1 MPASASARNYGGT
14 YRTRAAVLCFG
25 GWGLQ
30 TMLHLWPRL
39 RLIQEERQVLGI
51 DRELPNLDRLTA
63 FAAILPETAP
73 ASGTLPVPPFHVLQP
88 NLERYPAPFY
98 LERQLASIEAEAA
111 EASVSG
117 LTHAERVGARLLK
130 RVRDDGYV
138 RPLPVTFRQSA
149 DDGPG
154 EQPASRVGMFRAG
167 IEAAGPIVRAL
178 VSQVIDPTRLD
189 SMQTR
194 DPFVQTT
201 IYVIAPLSEP
211 LASALVWPV
220 VSELVGA
227 LKRRHVSRVIAFFST
242 ASFASDDG
250 RTIEEATAH
259 MSLRELEAL
268 TGSDGK
274 GDRRDLLSR
283 LIADCG
289 GAAWEERVGRK
300 LFDVVHLIDREKSNQ
315 ALAESALDL
324 SVLTGNAVEAFLTAD
339 GLGHLERSLGPET
352 VTGRPSYSV
361 LGAASDHVPLAE
373 YIASAIEEEQKGV
386 IRSAVLAA
394 GDRPVT
400 VEADLQALG
409 ATPDAFVRRFLDA
422 SGTPMFKLAT
432 DRPSPAWLP
441 GLQIAEGYLLP
452 KADASDLRETKDP
465 MRWREL
471 LEFRAAGVAAEVK
484 GAYGAAQVAWGL
496 SPDRLDGEEPDLPS
510 ARGGDLEPRDLAVS
524 RANVGVIPR
533 AADLAAEQIVADM
546 CSAPDGILA
555 ARARL
560 LGWLGAVGALLHDL
574 QQETGATDDDD
585 DAYQTRLDA
594 WQWAFTTAAESHP
607 QAVTFWA
614 RILVVACLSLLG
626 LAGIVLLQRSFDLDR
641 GDRIALA
648 VGLAGALAL
657 LGAAAWLATS
667 GRLRRLKQQRI
678 ALAQEDLSRVAT
690 QLLRRGLC
698 RAYSQL
704 AGELTGLL
712 AAVEDALVDLSD
724 WARAEPELQQAA
736 SDAGDAPTRAALT
749 NEELWASVRDHV
761 RRESADGEQ
770 GLERFRELWHKD
782 GSDSPQW
789 LPEGNRL
796 ARRLRTA
803 LDESRPAHGDAP
815 SVAKGAGRSMARGA
829 GHSIA
834 RVFRE
839 VVARATEHLSPTH
852 RLFADHPDLVQETI
866 GQYGAEQLLL
876 SDQRHEPAGAADHN
890 GAEVVEN
897 LYVRAKPSAG
907 FEVTYLLSSDVLE
920 VEFGVGA
927 DAPTS
932 PLRRVFEQRGMKLLT
947 SKDPLALS
955 LIRTVN
961 RLGPSELILTERCR
975 DEFTRLS
982 QSDRAMLSLF
992 SADESSEAASLYGE
1006 RDEPATPERQVS
1018 PAAVRR

>member
-1 MPASASARNYGGT
+1 MLASVNARNYGAY

-39 RLIQEERQVLGI
+39 RLIQEERQILGI

-63 FAAILPETAP
+63 FAAILPKTAP

-88 NLERYPAPFY
+88 NPERYPAPFY
-98 LERQLASIEAEAA
+98 LERQLASIEAEAV
-111 EASVSG
+111 EASLSG

-138 RPLPVTFRQSA
+138 RPLPVTFRQPAGSPLTTGQA
-149 DDGPG
+149 SGRPRVPTRFG
-154 EQPASRVGMFRAG
+154 PASRRRDRSC
-167 IEAAGPIVRAL
+167 AAL
-178 VSQVIDPTRLD
+178 LSQVIDPTRLD

-242 ASFASDDG
+242 ASFAPDDG
-250 RTIEEATAH
+250 RAIEEATAH
-259 MSLRELEAL
+259 MSRRELEAL
-268 TGSDGK
+268 TGSAGQD
-274 GDRRDLLSR
+274 DRPDLLSR

-289 GAAWEERVGRK
+289 GAAWQERVGRR

-422 SGTPMFKLAT
+422 GGTPMFKLAT
-432 DRPSPAWLP
+432 DRPSPAWPP
-441 GLQIAEGYLLP
+441 GVRIADGYLLP
-452 KADASDLRETKDP
+452 KAVASDLRETKDP
-465 MRWREL
+465 MRWRER
-471 LEFRAAGVAAEVK
+471 LEFRAAEVAAEVK
-484 GAYGAAQVAWGL
+484 RVYGAAQVAWGL
-496 SPDRLDGEEPDLPS
+496 SPDKLDGGERELPS
-510 ARGGDLEPRDLAVS
+510 ALGGDLEPTDIAIS
-524 RANVGVIPR
+524 RVNARVIQK

-546 CSAPDGILA
+546 CSAPDGILR

-560 LGWLGAVGALLHDL
+560 SGWLGAVGALLHDL
-574 QQETGATDDDD
+574 QQETDATDTNGE
-585 DAYQTRLDA
+585 AYQTRLDA
-594 WQWAFTTAAESHP
+594 WQWAFTSAAASHP
-607 QAVTFWA
+607 QTVTLWV
-614 RILVVACLSLLG
+614 RILVVACLSSLG
-626 LAGIVLLQRSFDLDR
+626 LAGIMLLQRSFDLGR
-641 GDRIALA
+641 EDRIALV
-648 VGLAGALAL
+648 VGLVGALAL

-667 GRLRRLKQQRI
+667 GRMRRLKQQRI
-678 ALAQEDLSRVAT
+678 ALAQEDLSGLAT
-690 QLLRRGLC
+690 RLLRRGLC

-704 AGELTGLL
+704 AGELTGLQ

-724 WARAEPELQQAA
+724 WARAEPEPQKAA
-736 SDAGDAPTRAALT
+736 SDAGDAPTRAAVT
-749 NEELWASVRDHV
+749 NVELWESVRDQV
-761 RRESADGEQ
+761 RRESADGEH

-803 LDESRPAHGDAP
+803 LDERRQAHGDAP
-815 SVAKGAGRSMARGA
+815 STGQKYGPFYSRGFQGVCRAGHGIPLPNASPVCGSPGPGAEGHRPVRRGA
-829 GHSIA
+829 
-834 RVFRE
+834 
-839 VVARATEHLSPTH
+839 
-852 RLFADHPDLVQETI
+852 
-866 GQYGAEQLLL
+866 
-876 SDQRHEPAGAADHN
+876 
-890 GAEVVEN
+890 
-897 LYVRAKPSAG
+897 
-907 FEVTYLLSSDVLE
+907 
-920 VEFGVGA
+920 
-927 DAPTS
+927 
-932 PLRRVFEQRGMKLLT
+932 
-947 SKDPLALS
+947 
-955 LIRTVN
+955 
-961 RLGPSELILTERCR
+961 
-975 DEFTRLS
+975 
-982 QSDRAMLSLF
+982 
-992 SADESSEAASLYGE
+992 
-1006 RDEPATPERQVS
+1006 
-1018 PAAVRR
+1018 AAVVGPEA